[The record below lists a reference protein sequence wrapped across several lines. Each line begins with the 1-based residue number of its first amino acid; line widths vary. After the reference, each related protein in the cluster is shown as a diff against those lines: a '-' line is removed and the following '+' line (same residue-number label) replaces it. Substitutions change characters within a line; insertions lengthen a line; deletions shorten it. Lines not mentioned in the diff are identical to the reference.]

1 MDPEGIS
8 IAGMQWATGRGEI
21 GEVAGEGRGY

>member
-8 IAGMQWATGRGEI
+8 IASMQWATGRGEI
-21 GEVAGEGRGY
+21 GGAAGESEGC